1 MKTSILIL
9 AAGLG
14 TRMKSEKPKVLQELC
29 QKSMILHI
37 LEKAFAISEDV
48 SVVLSHQKERVEK
61 EILKH
66 FPKTQNFRTRFD
78 QFPRH
83 CGRFK
88 GI

>member
-48 SVVLSHQKERVEK
+48 SVVLSHQ
-61 EILKH
+61 
-66 FPKTQNFRTRFD
+66 
-78 QFPRH
+78 
-83 CGRFK
+83 
-88 GI
+88 